1 MFELLNID
9 DGNCP
14 PFSLSLPRK
23 KSGYHEW
30 LIATKACTDVAV
42 FALDYLG
49 GTGTLIDVGAN
60 IGVITT
66 PVAVAGSHVVS
77 VEMIPDYCLHLWA
90 TILRNRL
97 NKVRLFQLAASDG
110 RGTAAFLAT
119 DDNGYV
125 IPEGDGPP
133 AVKMPLD
140 DVVDLVR
147 LQDPGFIRPPVLIK
161 IDTEGHE
168 LFVLRGARR
177 VIEEIAPAFF
187 FESVM
192 VEGRHDRPDDRAV
205 EVKQFLEQHGYHLYL
220 HRHDR
225 LVPRRSGDLQEGF
238 VSDYF
243 ASRRR
248 YQPGERIGRHVVG
261 PLAFA
266 ESLAWTKEMI
276 DYPFHMHRMHAA
288 GVIARWLAAG
298 TKDPALS
305 DYARRLRAD
314 EDPKVADF
322 ARSILPNLD

>member
-1 MFELLNID
+1 MTEILEID

-14 PFSLSLPRK
+14 PFTVCLPEK

-30 LIATKACTDVAV
+30 LIATKTCTDVAL
-42 FALDYLG
+42 FALDYLNG
-49 GTGTLIDVGAN
+49 AGTLIDVGAN

-66 PVAVAGSHVVS
+66 PLAVSGSNVVS
-77 VEMIPDYCLHLWA
+77 VEMIPGNCLHLYA

-97 NKVRLFQLAASDG
+97 DKVRLFQLAASDD
-110 RGTAAFLAT
+110 RGTTGFLAT

-125 IPEGDGPP
+125 MPEGEGPT
-133 AVKMPLD
+133 AIKMPLD

-147 LQDPGFIRPPVLIK
+147 LQEPGFIRPPVLIK

-177 VIEEIAPAFF
+177 VIEEIEPAFF

-192 VEGRHDRPDDRAV
+192 IEGRHDGPDERAV
-205 EVKQFLEQHGYHLYL
+205 EVKQFLEAQGYHLYL
-220 HRHDR
+220 HRNGY
-225 LVPRRSGDLQEGF
+225 LIPRGSSDLQEGF

-248 YQPGERIGRHVVG
+248 YQQGERIGRHVVG

-266 ESLAWTKEMI
+266 DSVAWIKEMI
-276 DYPFHMHRMHAA
+276 DFPQNWHRMHAA

-298 TKDPALS
+298 IREPVLL
-305 DYARRLRAD
+305 DYARLLRAH
-314 EDPKVADF
+314 EDSRVADF
-322 ARSILPNLD
+322 ARSVLPDPG